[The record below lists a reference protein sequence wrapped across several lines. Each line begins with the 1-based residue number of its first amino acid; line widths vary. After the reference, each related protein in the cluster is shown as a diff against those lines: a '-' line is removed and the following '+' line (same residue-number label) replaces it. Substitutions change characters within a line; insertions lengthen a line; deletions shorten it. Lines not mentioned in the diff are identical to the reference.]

1 MIDKRSAIQERVDEV
16 RILGWTSLSTECTW
30 KVSTSKDLDITTT
43 PLGAYELEDLAGGPI
58 SKDQIQLCGEV
69 REFWKKK

>member
-1 MIDKRSAIQERVDEV
+1 MNPIS
-16 RILGWTSLSTECTW
+16 
-30 KVSTSKDLDITTT
+30 TTT